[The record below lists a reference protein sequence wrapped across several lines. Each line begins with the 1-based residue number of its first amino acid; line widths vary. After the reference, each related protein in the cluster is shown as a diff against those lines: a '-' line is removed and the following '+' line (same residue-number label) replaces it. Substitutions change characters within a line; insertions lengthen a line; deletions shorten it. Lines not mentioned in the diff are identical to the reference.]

1 MISHVRVVCHVVG
14 MGPEQLL
21 RKLGSLLCP
30 HTYLSMRG
38 SPPSTSHRLIRPK
51 LAVALVL
58 P

>member
-1 MISHVRVVCHVVG
+1 MCCSVG
-14 MGPEQLL
+14 VGPEQLL
-21 RKLGSLLCP
+21 PLSRLLCP
-30 HTYLSMRG
+30 HTYLSMSG